1 MKIGF
6 AYDMKTPGAPLPPG
20 VPEDQYE
27 EYDPP
32 ATVDAIASAI
42 EAQGHDVVRF
52 GGGRE
57 FLEKI
62 LSNKVEFV
70 FSISE
75 GRGSFRSR
83 EGQVPSVLEMLGIPY
98 AFSDPLTL
106 AISLDKPLCKRLCAG
121 AGVAVAPGWVVSNR
135 EELQAL
141 AARGGLPFPLFA
153 KPAYEGSSKGIR
165 KNSVI
170 RDEAQLL
177 ATAGALLSSYGQPV
191 LVEGF
196 VAGDEYTTGVVGND
210 PPEAVGAM
218 RIRPKSGADPNFAYT
233 LEVKRDWEN
242 QVAYDVPPPLAP
254 EVRERLYHDAVAA
267 FQAIGCRDVARV
279 DFRIKDGVPV
289 FLEINPLPGLSP
301 VYGDLPLLAKGMGL
315 GYEELMRRILSA
327 ALARCGLA

>member
-1 MKIGF
+1 MRIGF
-6 AYDMKTPGAPLPPG
+6 AYDLKVPRAGLPEGA
-20 VPEDQYE
+20 PEDQYE

-32 ATVDAIASAI
+32 ATVDAIAKAI
-42 EAQGHDVVRF
+42 ESQGHQVVRL

-62 LSNKVEFV
+62 LSSKVDFV

-106 AISLDKPLCKRLCAG
+106 AISLDKPLCKRLAAE
-121 AGVAVAPGWVVSNR
+121 AGVAVAPGWVVSSAMD
-135 EELQAL
+135 LDGL
-141 AARGGLPFPLFA
+141 AGRTGLPFPLFA

-165 KNSVI
+165 KESVI
-170 RDEAQLL
+170 RDYEGLRSTVGSLL
-177 ATAGALLSSYGQPV
+177 GAYGQPV

-196 VAGDEYTTGVVGND
+196 IAGDEYTVGVVGND
-210 PPEAVGAM
+210 PPKAVGAM
-218 RIRPKSGADPNFAYT
+218 RIRPKSGADPGFAYT
-233 LEVKRDWEN
+233 IEVKRDWEN
-242 QVAYDVPPPLAP
+242 QVAYDVPPPLAR
-254 EVRERLYHDAVAA
+254 ETLERLYGSAVAA
-267 FQAIGCRDVARV
+267 FRAIGCRDVARV

-301 VYGDLPLLAKGMGL
+301 VYGDLPLLSKGMGL
-315 GYEELMRRILSA
+315 GYDELMKRILRSA
-327 ALARCGLA
+327 LTRCGLA